1 MLKNRTLFGNGHKDC
16 LNMHLHM
23 PSSLLYSRQHF
34 FFKQIHGIYKTA
46 SKNYP
51 YGLLHTMDTFGLV
64 PIPTLVISAL
74 DHLSSCMTYSLY
86 LAKVFNGE
94 CRTFRDPMGYIQ
106 TMLL

>member
-1 MLKNRTLFGNGHKDC
+1 MLKNRTLFGNGHKDS
-16 LNMHLHM
+16 LNM

-34 FFKQIHGIYKTA
+34 FLNGMKFQIHGIYKTA

-94 CRTFRDPMGYIQ
+94 CRTFRDPMGYI
-106 TMLL
+106 